1 MYQEIYYFAYFG
13 LCAALVVWLALMLR
27 RSGAVLLRDAF
38 RDRPES
44 VRALGRL
51 LETGLYLICGGYLAI
66 TLPYYAPLH
75 GPREVVLTIVGRL
88 GGFLL
93 LLGFLH
99 FANLLILAI
108 VRQRPVRVARAGELS

>member
-1 MYQEIYYFAYFG
+1 MYQEVYYAAYFG
-13 LCAALVVWLALMLR
+13 LCTAVVVWLARMLR

-38 RDRPES
+38 RDRS
-44 VRALGRL
+44 DAVRALGRL
-51 LETGLYLICGGYLAI
+51 LETGLYLVCGGYVAI
-66 TLPYYAPLH
+66 TLPNYVPLH
-75 GPREVVLTIVGRL
+75 NPRELVLAIVGRL

-93 LLGFLH
+93 LLGFIH